1 MEVIE
6 LTEKLEEKEKSVTVT
21 FSADC
26 RVRTDKE
33 IPINYEISNS
43 EGETDGKNS

>member
-1 MEVIE
+1 MELVE
-6 LTEKLEEKEKSVTVT
+6 LTEDITESENSVTVT

-33 IPINYEISNS
+33 IPIQK
-43 EGETDGKNS
+43 EGESDGENY